1 MSEWHPLLLLTEPS
15 PGVWSMTV
23 AGDYVPFGR
32 IEIRRVDDDTIRY
45 RVAFKGDVIGWA
57 TTLRVAAERLWREY
71 LEDGRTARSGPPNVR
86 GK

>member
-15 PGVWSMTV
+15 PGVWLMKLAT
-23 AGDYVPFGR
+23 DYVPFGR
-32 IEIRRVDDDTIRY
+32 IEIRRVQDEVRY
-45 RVAFKGDVIGWA
+45 RVQFKDELIGWA
-57 TTLRVAAERLWREY
+57 SSLRVAAERLWREY